1 MEAVLNGRITKLDIF
16 GGGGEITDAYGNT
29 LDFEERDWLGQEPP
43 SRGDSV
49 TFTGMD
55 GQAVAVKPYT
65 PKADYAAFG
74 QGAAMIDPGAGLGFF
89 GYIKRAWVK
98 SFDWTGRA
106 QRAEYW
112 SFAAFW
118 WVYLFGGLFLGV
130 AVGQLSEVLNA
141 VLLLIWVL
149 GLVATV
155 PASLGIRV
163 RRLHDAG
170 MTGWLVLLTFVPY
183 VGLIF
188 LLVVSLL
195 PSQEHTNDHGPHP
208 KANPSD
214 VF

>member
-1 MEAVLNGRITKLDIF
+1 MNGRITKLDIF

-29 LDFEERDWLGQEPP
+29 LDFDERDWLGQEAPK
-43 SRGDSV
+43 RGDSV
-49 TFTGMD
+49 IFTGMD

-74 QGAAMIDPGAGLGFF
+74 QGAAMIDPAAGLGFF
-89 GYIKRAWVK
+89 GYIGKAWRK

-106 QRAEYW
+106 QRVEYW

-118 WVYLFGGLFLGV
+118 WVYLFFG
-130 AVGQLSEVLNA
+130 
-141 VLLLIWVL
+141 LLLGPAAVAPQSGVLSSVLILIWAL
-149 GLVATV
+149 GLIATI

-183 VGLIF
+183 IGGLF

-208 KANPSD
+208 KANPYD